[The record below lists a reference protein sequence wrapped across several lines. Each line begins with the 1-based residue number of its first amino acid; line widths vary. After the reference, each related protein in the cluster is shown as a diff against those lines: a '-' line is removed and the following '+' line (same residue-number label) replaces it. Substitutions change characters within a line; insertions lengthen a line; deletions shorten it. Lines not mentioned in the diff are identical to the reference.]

1 MLMNKEQLNEIVKK
15 VVEKQQQNYFN
26 LNKMQKVIEA
36 AVARANKLNVGI
48 TIVIMKSDQVV
59 QMSYHMPNAILVS
72 CTMAPKKAWTALAM
86 GEPTK
91 KLTAEVQPGA
101 ELYQMET
108 MMDGKFTSCGGGI
121 PLKIKGK
128 LIGSIGVSG
137 GTVEQD
143 HAICMTAVNTFMK
156 ESE

>member
-1 MLMNKEQLNEIVKK
+1 MNSERIEKIVKRIID
-15 VVEKQQQNYFN
+15 EQQENNFS
-26 LNKMQKVIEA
+26 LEKMQKVVKA
-36 AVARANKLNVGI
+36 AVAQANKLNIGV

-91 KLTAEVQPGA
+91 NLTKDVQPGA

-121 PLKIKGK
+121 PLKVGK
-128 LIGSIGVSG
+128 KIIGAIGVSG
-137 GTVEQD
+137 GSVEQD
-143 HAICMTAVNTFMK
+143 HEICMTAVKTFLK

>member
-1 MLMNKEQLNEIVKK
+1 MNDNQLVEIVRKTIEERQK
-15 VVEKQQQNYFN
+15 DYFT
-26 LNKMQKVIEA
+26 LSRMEKVIRK
-36 AVARANKLNVGI
+36 AVEHAKKLKIGV
-48 TIVIMKSDQVV
+48 TIVIMRNDQVV

-72 CTMAPKKAWTALAM
+72 STMAPKKAWTALAM
-86 GEPTK
+86 KTPTK
-91 KLTAEVQPGA
+91 NLSKDVQPGA
-101 ELYQMET
+101 PLYQMET

-121 PLKIKGK
+121 PLIISGK

-143 HAICMTAVNTFMK
+143 HAICTTAVNTFMK